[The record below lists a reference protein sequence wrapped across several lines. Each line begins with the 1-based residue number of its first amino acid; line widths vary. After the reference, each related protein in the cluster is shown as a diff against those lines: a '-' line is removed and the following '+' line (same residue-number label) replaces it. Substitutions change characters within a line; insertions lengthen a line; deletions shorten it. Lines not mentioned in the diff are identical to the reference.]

1 MSKRGIFMDKASKN
15 LNNVAKGFFGQ
26 SEAEIFLQS
35 KGMTLLETNFRRA
48 TGEIDLIVKDG
59 TYFVFV
65 EVKYRRSKRYGLPR
79 EAVNATKQKRIHRT
93 ALYYI
98 AEKGLSEQDFRFDV
112 VELLSTNNG
121 LVINHIENAF

>member
-1 MSKRGIFMDKASKN
+1 MDKASKN